1 MVVELKTRE
10 DVLAADRRL
19 VALSRGGGRLR
30 LRIGEALELLER
42 SGGIEELGFSSVR
55 GYALERWQERARWA
69 AESYGLARRLLRKDE
84 RGLPLVRAAVM
95 AGQLSWS
102 MADLVARH
110 APPDEEAEFMEAA
123 TQRTVAQMVTWIAA
137 KAEAKNAASEAASKA
152 AADSQGSPRAVPK
165 RVPVPTREEIEE
177 EPSSA
182 LRLRVTAQEVL
193 LLHASRKLVGLLDG
207 RRPSDEHFWAVLLAE
222 SMSTLTDPKTGD
234 LACASVPP
242 IDETRLRGLL
252 ERGLEEQR
260 RREAEAEKDLS
271 KKVEKVE
278 LEPLAPLGPL
288 PTTPVEL
295 DAEVRRCS
303 KLLVV
308 RDLEIGRLVRE
319 LFAVGAPKMLKYAS
333 KEQYA
338 RERVGMSLAALRAR
352 VRLAKWVEEMP
363 EIGEAIEAGEL
374 GFEAA
379 MLVGRVANPDTAPA
393 WIDRAKRRTIKHL
406 REEVEAVQLRSRVN
420 DEASLEPPTD
430 EELEEVEDFER
441 AVGRGEMFEA
451 TIGPKRDQQISVTDG
466 AGCELFFRVSAFVV
480 AELHRQRVVY
490 ERVRPPD
497 TPMTFVEFLC
507 ASLFK
512 AWLPT
517 VASCS
522 IAYTSVYQRDRWQCT
537 NPVCE
542 EPATEPHH
550 VVRRSRGGSDKDENV
565 TGTGNFCHRPGIH
578 EGRLR
583 VTGTAG
589 NLTWTIGRDPIM
601 VVRGR
606 EKKNLKN

>member
-1 MVVELKTRE
+1 MVVEFETRE
-10 DVLAADRRL
+10 DVIAADRRV

-55 GYALERWQERARWA
+55 GYVLERWQERARWV
-69 AESYGLARRLLRKDE
+69 AESYGLARRLLRKEE

-95 AGQLSWS
+95 SGQMSWS
-102 MADLVARH
+102 MAELVARH

-137 KAEAKNAASEAASKA
+137 RAEAKNAASEAA
-152 AADSQGSPRAVPK
+152 ADSQVPK
-165 RVPVPTREEIEE
+165 RVPVPTRDEVEE

-193 LLHASRKLVGLLDG
+193 LLHASRKLVSLLDS

-222 SMSTLTDPKTGD
+222 SMSALTDPKTGD

-242 IDETRLRGLL
+242 IDETRLRTLL

-260 RREAEAEKDLS
+260 RREAEAEKDLP
-271 KKVEKVE
+271 KKVEKVEKVE

-288 PTTPVEL
+288 PTTPVAL

-333 KEQYA
+333 REQYA

-430 EELEEVEDFER
+430 KELKEVEDFER

-480 AELHRQRVVY
+480 AELHRQRAVY

-497 TPMTFVEFLC
+497 TPMSFVEFLC

-537 NPVCE
+537 NPVCD

-550 VVRRSRGGSDKDENV
+550 VVFRSRGGSDEDENV
-565 TGTGNFCHRPGIH
+565 TGTGNFCHRHGIH
-578 EGRLR
+578 EGRLG

-606 EKKNLKN
+606 EKKNLEN